1 MSDNNTVKR
10 TLSLPPT
17 KPFVT
22 VSKKLGPPP
31 LPKLPSFRNSD
42 KNPIKLDNCSIYDS
56 KQHVF
61 VWRLV
66 DSINITKSTEGICAC
81 GHTVLE

>member
-1 MSDNNTVKR
+1 MSDNTVKK
-10 TLSLPPT
+10 TMLPPT

-42 KNPIKLDNCSIYDS
+42 KNQIKDNCSIYDS

-61 VWRLV
+61 VWRLI
-66 DSINITKSTEGICAC
+66 DSINIAKSTEGVCAC

>member
-1 MSDNNTVKR
+1 MSDNTVKK
-10 TLSLPPT
+10 TMLPPT

-42 KNPIKLDNCSIYDS
+42 NNLIKDCCPLYDS

-61 VWRLV
+61 VWRLI
-66 DSINITKSTEGICAC
+66 DSINIAKSTEGVCAC
-81 GHTVLE
+81 GHMIIE